1 MYIVYRGESDWVF
14 KVLACGMFS
23 ILGGVGNTVD
33 HRMVDHYRH
42 ADVYGF
48 FCQGHSGLET
58 KVLYFIITTGISIFP
73 GMVDISD
80 RTVT

>member
-1 MYIVYRGESDWVF
+1 
-14 KVLACGMFS
+14 MFS

-33 HRMVDHYRH
+33 HRMVDNSRH

-48 FCQGHSGLET
+48 FCHSSLET
-58 KVLYFIITTGISIFP
+58 KVLYFIITTGINIFP